1 MENKPQIPFHVIL
14 FSFLIATI
22 LCVLLWKVVFWENT
36 YWLAWVSVGDYLLAT
51 PTEKAPT
58 IVANK
63 EIPYVEPTK
72 AVEWVKVPVKEV
84 KAPVE
89 PKDYD
94 IDRLA
99 RAVAM
104 AETGNCTKWYG
115 KTYNNCFG
123 IKSGRTA
130 PCPKIGKSKM
140 CIYEKPE
147 DSYKAFK
154 TIWAKWYA
162 WKPNLKMAQRWTWHD
177 NAVRW
182 LYHVNLHYNKQ

>member
-1 MENKPQIPFHVIL
+1 MENKDYIGLWMLAIFSTLIVLAIL
-14 FSFLIATI
+14 VWTFRA
-22 LCVLLWKVVFWENT
+22 E
-36 YWLAWVSVGDYLLAT
+36 WLAWVSVWDYLLAT
-51 PTEKAPT
+51 PTELAPT
-58 IVANK
+58 IVRDTPIERK
-63 EIPYVEPTK
+63 PTHIVKPTPKVEKTQESP
-72 AVEWVKVPVKEV
+72 KEV
-84 KAPVE
+84 Q
-89 PKDYD
+89 
-94 IDRLA
+94 IDTKPDFDLDKLA

-130 PCPKIGKSKM
+130 PCPKVGRNRM

-147 DSYKAFK
+147 DSYIAFK
-154 TIWAKWYA
+154 KIWSKWYA

-182 LYHVNLHYNKQ
+182 LYNVNHHYNKL